1 MKFEPTD
8 RQIRSFVL
16 RKGKMTTG
24 QKKAVEELMPLF
36 AFNPTTWIDFNQLFE
51 NNNPVWLDIGFG
63 NGESII
69 HAAQKYPEVNFLGI
83 EVHLPGVGHLLM
95 SIQELGLTNVRI
107 IRNDAVDM
115 LTLFIKDE
123 SLAAIHIFFP
133 DPWHKKRH
141 HKRRI
146 MNQNFLD
153 LIQKKLTK
161 DGRLHYASDWEPYAL
176 EVQELFAKN
185 NWLVSQTTGQ
195 KNEQTDKSQPN
206 SNFAPRPE
214 WRPVTK
220 FERRGQRLEHGTYDL
235 IMRKT

>member
-16 RKGKMTTG
+16 RQGKMTTG
-24 QKKAVEELMPLF
+24 QKKAVESLMPIF
-36 AFNPTTWIDFNQLFE
+36 AFNPSSSIDFKQLFG
-51 NNNPVWLDIGFG
+51 NDNPVWLDIGFG

-69 HAAQKYPEVNFLGI
+69 HAAQKYPDINFLGI

-95 SIQELGLTNVRI
+95 SIDDLQLKNVRI

-115 LTLFIKDE
+115 LNLFIPE
-123 SLAAIHIFFP
+123 QSLAAIHIYFP

-146 MNQNFLD
+146 MNQEFLD
-153 LIQKKLTK
+153 LIQNKLK
-161 DGRLHYASDWEPYAL
+161 AGGRLHYASDWQPYAL
-176 EVQELFAKN
+176 EVQQLFAANDWLKN
-185 NWLVSQTTGQ
+185 QQADNA
-195 KNEQTDKSQPN
+195 
-206 SNFAPRPE
+206 FAPRPD

-235 IMRKT
+235 IMQKI

>member
-24 QKKAVEELMPLF
+24 QKKAVEELMPIY
-36 AFNPTTWIDFNQLFE
+36 AFDPDQTIDFDKLYSNS
-51 NNNPVWLDIGFG
+51 NPVWLDIGFG

-69 HAAQKYPEVNFLGI
+69 HAAQQHPEVNFLGI

-95 SIQELGLTNVRI
+95 AIKELGLNNVRI

-115 LTLFIKDE
+115 LNLFIADQ
-123 SLAAIHIFFP
+123 SLAAIHVYFP

-146 MNQNFLD
+146 MNQEFLD
-153 LIQKKLTK
+153 LIQTKLKTG
-161 DGRLHYASDWEPYAL
+161 GRLHYASDWHPYAL
-176 EVQELFAKN
+176 EVQELLAANTWLENQERNNAFA
-185 NWLVSQTTGQ
+185 S
-195 KNEQTDKSQPN
+195 
-206 SNFAPRPE
+206 RPE

-220 FERRGQRLEHGTYDL
+220 FERRGQKLEHGSYDL
-235 IMRKT
+235 IMTKK

>member
-1 MKFEPTD
+1 MKFESTD

-16 RKGKMTTG
+16 RKGKMTVG
-24 QKKAVEELMPLF
+24 QKKAVEELMPVY
-36 AFNPTTWIDFNQLFE
+36 AFDPDGPIDFSQLFG

-69 HAAQKYPEVNFLGI
+69 HAAQKYPEINFLGI

-95 SIQELGLTNVRI
+95 AINEFNLKNVRI

-115 LTLFIKDE
+115 LNLFINDD
-123 SLAAIHIFFP
+123 SLSAIHLYFP

-146 MNQNFLD
+146 MSQEFLD
-153 LIQKKLTK
+153 LIKLK
-161 DGRLHYASDWEPYAL
+161 LIAGGRLHYASDWEPYAT
-176 EVQELFAKN
+176 EVQELMAENTWLKNQESNNGFA
-185 NWLVSQTTGQ
+185 
-195 KNEQTDKSQPN
+195 
-206 SNFAPRPE
+206 ARPD
-214 WRPVTK
+214 WRPITK

-235 IMRKT
+235 IMQKR

>member
-1 MKFEPTD
+1 MQFDSKE

-24 QKKAVEELMPLF
+24 QRKAVELLMPKF
-36 AFNPTTWIDFNQLFE
+36 AIDPVPEKLDFYAIFG

-69 HAAQKYPEVNFLGI
+69 HAAQRHPDVNFLGI
-83 EVHLPGVGHLLM
+83 EVHLPGIGHLLIE
-95 SIQELGLTNVRI
+95 SENLGLNNVRI

-115 LTLFIKDE
+115 LSKHTADQ
-123 SLAAIHIFFP
+123 SLAAIHVYFP

-146 MNQNFLD
+146 INPDFLA
-153 LIQKKLTK
+153 LAAQKLQTG
-161 DGRLHYASDWEPYAL
+161 GRLHYASDWQPYAE
-176 EVQELFAKN
+176 EVQALFAETPSFKN
-185 NWLVSQTTGQ
+185 TQDN
-195 KNEQTDKSQPN
+195 NA
-206 SNFAPRPE
+206 FAPRPE

-220 FERRGQRLEHGTYDL
+220 FERRGQKLEHNSYDL
-235 IMRKT
+235 IMTKV

>member
-1 MKFEPTD
+1 MEFDSKE

-24 QKKAVEELMPLF
+24 QRKAVEELMPKY
-36 AFNPTTWIDFNQLFE
+36 AIDPVPETLNFSDIFGND
-51 NNNPVWLDIGFG
+51 NPVWLDIGFG

-83 EVHLPGVGHLLM
+83 EVHLPGVGHLLIE
-95 SIQELGLTNVRI
+95 SEKLGLNNLKI

-115 LTLFIKDE
+115 MNKHMSDSSID
-123 SLAAIHIFFP
+123 AVHVYFP

-146 MNQNFLD
+146 INPEFLA
-153 LIQKKLTK
+153 LTAQKLKTG
-161 DGRLHYASDWEPYAL
+161 GRLHYASDWEPYAE
-176 EVQELFAKN
+176 EVKALLSITPSFTNTQSDGGFSER
-185 NWLVSQTTGQ
+185 
-195 KNEQTDKSQPN
+195 PN
-206 SNFAPRPE
+206 

-220 FERRGQRLEHGTYDL
+220 FERRGQRLNHGTYDL
-235 IMRKT
+235 IVTNN

>member
-1 MKFEPTD
+1 MKFESTD

-16 RKGKMTTG
+16 RKGKMTVG
-24 QKKAVEELMPLF
+24 QKKAVAELMPVF
-36 AFNPTTWIDFNQLFE
+36 AFNPKSTIDFKQLFG
-51 NNNPVWLDIGFG
+51 NDNPVWLDIGFG

-69 HAAQKYPEVNFLGI
+69 HAAQKYPEINFLGI

-95 SIQELGLTNVRI
+95 NIGELGLKNVRI

-115 LTLFIKDE
+115 LNLFIEDE
-123 SLAAIHIFFP
+123 SLSAIHIYFP

-146 MNQNFLD
+146 MNQAFLD
-153 LIQKKLTK
+153 LIQHKLK
-161 DGRLHYASDWEPYAL
+161 PGGRLHYASDWEPYAI
-176 EVQELFAKN
+176 EVKELFAN
-185 NWLVSQTTGQ
+185 NDWLNNQ
-195 KNEQTDKSQPN
+195 QTDN
-206 SNFAPRPE
+206 GFAPRPE

-235 IMRKT
+235 IMLKS